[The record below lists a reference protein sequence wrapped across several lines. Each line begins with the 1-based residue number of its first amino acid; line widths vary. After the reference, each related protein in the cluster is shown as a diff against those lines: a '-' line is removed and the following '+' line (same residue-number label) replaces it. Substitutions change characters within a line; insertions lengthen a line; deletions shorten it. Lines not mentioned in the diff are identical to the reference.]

1 MENSNEIAIS
11 DQEKGEFS
19 DLSDAVGGGG
29 GTSTRGNNACFLDL
43 SDRNYVPIMV
53 KDRYAA
59 EYNMK
64 HKYRGKALIFN
75 HEFFKNEEL
84 KRRVGTEKDCADLV
98 RVLTK
103 LGFDVDVHQ
112 DLCYKYILRT
122 AEETA
127 RLDHTDND
135 CLLVV
140 ILSHGGR
147 GVIYANDTSYK
158 LDSIWS
164 LFTNKNCKSLAGK
177 PRLFIV
183 QACRGGLMDPGITM
197 KHVEYDACPITEYNI
212 PLHPDF
218 LIAYSTVQG
227 CLSWRRE
234 KNEIG
239 SWFIQSLCK
248 ELDLNWTR
256 MDILTLLTF
265 VNQRVSI
272 DYESSTSNYETN
284 NKKESPNFVSMLTRI
299 LIFSNPST
307 EQF

>member
-1 MENSNEIAIS
+1 MTEKSNEIAIR
-11 DQEKGEFS
+11 DQDLEEFPDITDS
-19 DLSDAVGGGG
+19 LGGGG
-29 GTSTRGNNACFLDL
+29 GTSTRGNAACSLGL
-43 SDRNYVPIMV
+43 SYRNYVPKMV
-53 KDRYAA
+53 KDRIGA
-59 EYNMK
+59 EYNMT

-75 HEFFKNEEL
+75 HEFFNNEEL
-84 KRRVGTEKDCADLV
+84 ERRKGTEKDCADLV

-103 LGFDVDVHQ
+103 LGFDINVHQ
-112 DLCYKYILRT
+112 DLCYKDILST
-122 AEETA
+122 AEATA
-127 RLDHTDND
+127 RLDHKDND

-140 ILSHGGR
+140 ILSHGNR
-147 GVIYANDTSYK
+147 GFIHAKDAPYK

-183 QACRGGLMDPGITM
+183 QACRGPLMDPGITM
-197 KHVEYDACPITEYNI
+197 KRVEYDAGPVTEYKI

-227 CLSWRRE
+227 CISWRRN
-234 KNEIG
+234 KSG
-239 SWFIQSLCK
+239 SWFIQSLCN
-248 ELDLNWTR
+248 ELDLNGTR

-272 DYESSTSNYETN
+272 DFESSTSDYKTN

-307 EQF
+307 E